1 MNVIHRTK
9 ADFHAGVDHAKNR
22 PIETWYYNTANPR
35 AASAGCRVSE
45 SGKTKRYAEFPLSN
59 NATGERDSVPKDTKP
74 KGLPLTFSP
83 LSPPMAKR

>member
-35 AASAGCRVSE
+35 AASAGAGFPNPEKPNVTPNFPYQTTPPA
-45 SGKTKRYAEFPLSN
+45 SGIRFQKIPNLKACHLHFR
-59 NATGERDSVPKDTKP
+59 R
-74 KGLPLTFSP
+74 
-83 LSPPMAKR
+83 